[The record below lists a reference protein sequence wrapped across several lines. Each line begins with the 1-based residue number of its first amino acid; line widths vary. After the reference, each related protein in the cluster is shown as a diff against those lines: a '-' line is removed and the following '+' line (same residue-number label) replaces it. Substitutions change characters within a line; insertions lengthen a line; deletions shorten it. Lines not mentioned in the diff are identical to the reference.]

1 MVEFVDVNKKM
12 ISGELFQ
19 SLAQISL
26 CTDVPE
32 IIVNQ
37 TRSMPQ
43 RLALIDETSVNDIK
57 NYNII
62 YVYTQFLDH
71 FFNKFYEHLA
81 DNTIIITHNS
91 DFAVEQKHLKYLDD
105 NTIKAWYCQNREVY
119 HEKLFSLPIGLANSQ
134 WPHGN
139 QQLITN
145 IRDRSNIKEYLV
157 YKNFDINT
165 NTYERTTCHYIT
177 QQNNIPLSTHT
188 TIENYWTVLSKSM
201 FVISPPGNGIDCHR
215 IWEALFL
222 RTVPVVKYHEAFSQ
236 FKHLPI
242 LFVNSWDEITIP
254 FLKEKSEDYINKPEM
269 FNIPLL
275 DIDYWKQLIV

>member
-1 MVEFVDVNKKM
+1 M

-19 SLAQISL
+19 SLAQISF

-32 IIVNQ
+32 IIFNQ
-37 TRSMPQ
+37 AQSMPQ
-43 RLALIDETSVNDIK
+43 RLALIDETSEQDIK
-57 NYNII
+57 NYKTVYI
-62 YVYTQFLDH
+62 YTQFLDH
-71 FFNKFYEHLA
+71 FFAKFYDHLTEGT
-81 DNTIIITHNS
+81 TIISHNS
-91 DFAVEQKHLKYLDD
+91 DYAVEERHLKYLAG
-105 NTIKAWYCQNREVY
+105 NKIKAWYCQNREVH

-145 IRDRSNIKEYLV
+145 IRDKNNTKEYLV

-188 TIENYWTVLSKSM
+188 TIENYWTVLSKSI
-201 FVISPPGNGIDCHR
+201 FAISPPGNGIDCHR

-222 RTVPVVKYHEAFSQ
+222 RTVPIVKYHEAFSQ

-242 LFVNSWDEITIP
+242 LFVNSWEEVTIP
-254 FLKEKSEDYINKPEM
+254 FLKEKSKDYINKPEM
-269 FNIPLL
+269 FDIPLL